1 MRRQWL
7 MVGLVLG
14 GLALLGWGLV
24 QFAPPPEGAAVGR
37 TAPDYRVL
45 DLATGD
51 SVGVRSGFEGQV
63 TLLNVWA
70 TWCAPCRAEMPSMD
84 RLYRDLKDR
93 GFRIA
98 AVSVDGGSGERV
110 SEFATEMGLSF
121 DVLHDRSGLIQQTYR
136 MIGVPQSFLID
147 RRGVLRYITLGEEHW
162 DSEANRARVEALL
175 AE

>member
-1 MRRQWL
+1 
-7 MVGLVLG
+7 
-14 GLALLGWGLV
+14 
-24 QFAPPPEGAAVGR
+24 
-37 TAPDYRVL
+37 
-45 DLATGD
+45 
-51 SVGVRSGFEGQV
+51 
-63 TLLNVWA
+63 NVWA

-98 AVSVDGGSGERV
+98 AVSVDEGSGERV
-110 SEFATEMGLSF
+110 REFATEMGLSF